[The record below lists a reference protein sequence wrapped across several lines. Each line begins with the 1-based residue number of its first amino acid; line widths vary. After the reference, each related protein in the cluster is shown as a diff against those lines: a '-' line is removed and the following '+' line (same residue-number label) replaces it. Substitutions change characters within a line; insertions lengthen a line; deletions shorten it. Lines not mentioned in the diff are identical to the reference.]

1 MDVTREAM
9 YRMIQACLMGRTD
22 YVTEEGISIYHRGTH
37 ETTHLSPVLDAL
49 IECYLTG
56 TTRSIHL
63 SLHTLAVTAGVKP
76 DEAMRALLALS
87 DVFLVSHH
95 IEERLLKI
103 QQIDTDVMRTLS
115 VHITFSAWLSY
126 HLDLIRHPEKHRVG

>member
-1 MDVTREAM
+1 MTREAM
-9 YRMIQACLMGRTD
+9 YRLIQACLMGRTD
-22 YVTEEGISIYHRGTH
+22 YVTEEGIRICHRGKH

-49 IECYLTG
+49 IEYYLNG
-56 TTRSIHL
+56 STRTIHL
-63 SLHTLAVTAGVKP
+63 SLHSLALTAGVKP
-76 DEAMRALLALS
+76 DEAMEAIFALS

-103 QQIDTDVMRTLS
+103 QQIDIDTMRTLS

-126 HLDLIRHPEKHRVG
+126 HLDLIRHPERHRVG